1 MDALSKNKPSSDGKS
16 NCNSGS
22 QPALFCRESAHR
34 GVVRLTIFTVIYN
47 IGLVLV
53 KAITGIVAGSAALI
67 SDAAMST
74 SDVLYGIGVII
85 GVRLSGRKADEKHP
99 YGYERFESLTTLF
112 LGIAILVTGLLIG
125 YDGALRVWQ
134 GLNYEIEAPTT
145 LALWVAAGLVAC
157 KVFMHFFTK
166 ARAKKYRSD
175 VLTAMAADHGTD
187 ALATSGVFVAIAAA
201 QLGFP
206 IMDPIAS
213 IVIAGFIVKTGISII
228 RMAVW
233 KITDRSA
240 DPEVEGK
247 IRNIIAGHDEILNTD
262 KVLTRIFGDR
272 IYVDVEI
279 RLPGNY
285 SLHDAHE
292 VGVRIHNEVEEQI
305 PDVKHCTVH
314 INPCGIK
321 HCEVNPCEGGF
332 RGTSPLRVEK
342 D

>member
-1 MDALSKNKPSSDGKS
+1 MDVLNNNKLSSSGED
-16 NCNSGS
+16 NCDSGS
-22 QPALFCRESAHR
+22 QPAPFCREEAHR
-34 GVVRLTIFTVIYN
+34 GVVRLTTFTVIYN
-47 IGLVLV
+47 IGLVTI
-53 KAITGIVAGSAALI
+53 KAVTGIVAGSAALI

-125 YDGALRVWQ
+125 YDGILRVWQ
-134 GLNYEIEAPTT
+134 SLNYEIEAPTT

-166 ARAKKYRSD
+166 VRAKKYRSD

-213 IVIAGFIVKTGISII
+213 IVIAGFIVKTGIDITK
-228 RMAVW
+228 MAVW

-240 DPEVEGK
+240 DPEVVEEV
-247 IRNIIAGHDEILNTD
+247 RSIISRHDEVLNID
-262 KVLTRIFGDR
+262 EVLTRVFGDR
-272 IYVDVEI
+272 IYTDIAI
-279 RLPGNY
+279 RLPGDY
-285 SLHDAHE
+285 SLSDAHE
-292 VGVRIHNEVEEQI
+292 IGARIHHEVEEQI
-305 PDVKHCTVH
+305 PDIKHCNVH
-314 INPCGIK
+314 INPCKATPAKIAAQA
-321 HCEVNPCEGGF
+321 EQ
-332 RGTSPLRVEK
+332 